1 MNFNAIVCIKQVPGT
16 IEVKID
22 PKTNTLIRE
31 GIENIINP
39 FDMYAIEEGV
49 RIKERLKTSF
59 PDLKVNVIAMT
70 MGPTQA
76 EKILRDAIS
85 SGVDKSILLSDKAF
99 AGADTLVTANTI
111 ASAITKIGDF
121 KIIICGKQT
130 IDGDT
135 GQVGPELAKC
145 LGIPFVGYV
154 SEISYLDDSKIN
166 VKQLKDKKYELLE
179 VNLPVVLSVLKE
191 INNPRIPSLRN
202 MMKAKSEIIE
212 KWGLGELGL
221 DENEVGLQGSKTRVI
236 KIFKPEVKTET
247 KIIEGDPDKQ
257 VDELYYELKK
267 YCKV

>member
-1 MNFNAIVCIKQVPGT
+1 MNFNVIVCIKQVPGT

-59 PDLKVNVIAMT
+59 PDLEVNVIAVT
-70 MGPTQA
+70 MGPIQA

-85 SGVDKSILLSDKAF
+85 SGVDKSILLSDRAF
-99 AGADTLVTANTI
+99 AGADTLATANTI
-111 ASAITKIGDF
+111 ASAIMKIGDF
-121 KIIICGKQT
+121 KIIVCGKQT

-202 MMKAKSEIIE
+202 MMRAKSETIE

-221 DENEVGLQGSKTRVI
+221 SENEVGLQGSKTRVI
-236 KIFKPEVKTET
+236 KIFKPEIKTET

-257 VDELYYELKK
+257 VDELYEEIKK